1 LSVRACFAVFF
12 SISVLFANQSA
23 AQCTGN
29 VLFYENFGGS
39 IVPPF
44 TGSRLPS
51 GVTTYQFDST
61 GSIQDGE
68 YGIRRS
74 SADVTTGG
82 PIFPTWHVGFDHSG
96 GHMMIINADLTPGKF
111 YETRVSNLCSGSQLF
126 FSAWIANLLRAG
138 SPDPLDP
145 VVRFEISSAVTGT
158 VLATYTTPTIP
169 RFSSF
174 TWTQYG
180 FNFSLPSGEDD
191 VILRIFNN
199 QPGGAGNDLCL
210 DDIEFTLCGPAMNPV
225 VTGTYQNSND
235 ICAGGNINIAGNV
248 AGGFYQNPA
257 YQWQFSSDGST
268 WNAIPGAQSTL
279 LTLNNVQPANSG
291 FYRLLTAEAVNINSA
306 NCRAVSPVKEI
317 RVYTPPALSIIGT
330 NNLCEQDSI
339 KLGSSV
345 SALSYSWRFNG
356 SPVGT
361 DSTYSFPLSTTAQSG
376 NYVLNVIGKG
386 GCPASTNRQVTVRT
400 NDLTKQI
407 PVQEVLCN
415 GDVLQIDAAAPPAT
429 QFLWNDGNTSSQ
441 RTFST
446 AGTYVLQSSD
456 GICKR
461 SDTLIIETTN
471 SPVLP
476 LLNDTVICFTDS
488 ALLDA
493 TTQEADQYLWSN
505 GSTFPVI
512 SVTTEG
518 LYTVEVSNV
527 CGMDVQDVFVKVEE
541 CSQEVFVPNAF
552 TPDGNGLNDVL
563 KARAYFRV
571 EAFEL
576 RIYDRWGNEL
586 FVSKDI
592 SKGWNGFYN
601 GVRSVPGMYG
611 WKMSYTRNGK
621 TFLRKGTVMLIR

>member
-1 LSVRACFAVFF
+1 MRACLVVFLFISCF
-12 SISVLFANQSA
+12 SNQSA

-39 IVPPF
+39 TIPPY
-44 TGSRLPS
+44 TGSRLPA
-51 GVTTYQFDST
+51 GITTYRFDST
-61 GSIQDGE
+61 GTIDDGE

-74 SADVTTGG
+74 TADVTTGG

-96 GHMMIINADLTPGKF
+96 GHMMMINADLTPGKF

-180 FNFSLPSGEDD
+180 FNFSLPSGEND

-235 ICAGGNINIAGNV
+235 VCAGGSINISGNV

-257 YQWQFSSDGST
+257 YQWQYSSDGT
-268 WNAIPGAQSTL
+268 NWNHIAGAQTTSL
-279 LTLNNVQPANSG
+279 SLTNVQPSQSG
-291 FYRLLTAEAVNINSA
+291 FYRLLAAEAVNINSI
-306 NCRAVSPVKEI
+306 NCRAVSPVKEVRI
-317 RVYTPPALSIIGT
+317 YAPPNLSIAGN
-330 NNLCEQDSI
+330 NNLCERDTI
-339 KLGSSV
+339 KLSSSV
-345 SALSYSWRFNG
+345 SALSYSWRLNG
-356 SPVGT
+356 SPIGT
-361 DSTYSFPLSTTAQSG
+361 DSSYSFPLSTTAQAG
-376 NYVLNVIGKG
+376 NYSLNMIGRG
-386 GCPASTNRQVTVRT
+386 GCPASASSQVTIRT
-400 NDLTKQI
+400 NALTKQI
-407 PVQEVLCN
+407 PVDALLCN
-415 GDVLQIDAAAPPAT
+415 GDVVVVDGAVPPAT
-429 QFLWNDGNTSSQ
+429 QFLWNDGSTYSQ
-441 RTFST
+441 RTLNT
-446 AGTYVLQSSD
+446 AGTYILISSD
-456 GICKR
+456 GVCKR
-461 SDTLIIETTN
+461 SDTLVITTAN
-471 SPVLP
+471 APVLP

-488 ALLDA
+488 VLLDA

-505 GSTFPVI
+505 GSTAPVI
-512 SVTTEG
+512 SVMAEG
-518 LYTVEVSNV
+518 LYSVEASNV

-541 CSQEVFVPNAF
+541 CSQDVFVPNAF

-563 KARAYFRV
+563 KAKAYFRL

-592 SKGWNGFYN
+592 SKGWNGFYK
-601 GVRSVPGMYG
+601 GVRSVPGMYS

-621 TFLRKGTVMLIR
+621 SFQRKGTVMLIR